1 MTGKQGSSPE
11 SIVRE
16 IKRQTRRKFTAE
28 EKIRIV
34 LEGLRG
40 EAGITDLCRKE
51 GIHPT
56 MYDKWSKTFLEAG
69 KRQLN
74 GDTIRMVEESSLGV
88 KRSLREMDV
97 PRSSFYEWYGR
108 YVACFISHELKKY
121 LETHEIRHVRMK
133 VISSDDPGEDR
144 TLPPVD
150 EEPDPF
156 GQLLCTRRV
165 DRKDPGVG
173 GILQSPA
180 VSRGHRQRDPRGQV
194 LRKGPRDPEKEGK
207 GPPGDHEDEEG
218 VEPDGDA

>member
-56 MYDKWSKTFLEAG
+56 MYYKWSKAFLEAG

-74 GDTIRMVEESSLGV
+74 GDTIREAGSDEVKELRTENDSLKMVVAELT
-88 KRSLREMDV
+88 LRN
-97 PRSSFYEWYGR
+97 RT
-108 YVACFISHELKKY
+108 LKKTLQG
-121 LETHEIRHVRMK
+121 LESGSIDT
-133 VISSDDPGEDR
+133 
-144 TLPPVD
+144 
-150 EEPDPF
+150 
-156 GQLLCTRRV
+156 
-165 DRKDPGVG
+165 
-173 GILQSPA
+173 
-180 VSRGHRQRDPRGQV
+180 
-194 LRKGPRDPEKEGK
+194 
-207 GPPGDHEDEEG
+207 
-218 VEPDGDA
+218 

>member
-56 MYDKWSKTFLEAG
+56 MYYKWSKAFLEAG

-74 GDTIRMVEESSLGV
+74 GDTIREAGSDEV
-88 KRSLREMDV
+88 KELRTENDALKML
-97 PRSSFYEWYGR
+97 
-108 YVACFISHELKKY
+108 VAELTLRNRTLKKTSQG
-121 LETHEIRHVRMK
+121 LESGSID
-133 VISSDDPGEDR
+133 I
-144 TLPPVD
+144 
-150 EEPDPF
+150 
-156 GQLLCTRRV
+156 
-165 DRKDPGVG
+165 
-173 GILQSPA
+173 
-180 VSRGHRQRDPRGQV
+180 
-194 LRKGPRDPEKEGK
+194 
-207 GPPGDHEDEEG
+207 
-218 VEPDGDA
+218 